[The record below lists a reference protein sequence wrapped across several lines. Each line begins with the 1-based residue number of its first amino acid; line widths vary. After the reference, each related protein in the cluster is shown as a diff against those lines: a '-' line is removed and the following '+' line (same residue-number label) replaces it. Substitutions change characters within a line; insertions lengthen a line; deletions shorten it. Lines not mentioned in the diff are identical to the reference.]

1 MDLVCVDNFLDNTS
15 EMIEVDAQRRKRAKL
30 QGTIIAVVTATILA
44 FTNIPLEPP
53 RIGNSRNS
61 RPEAL
66 QYVRSW
72 DDDMFRRQ
80 FRLCREDFGDLLSKI
95 APLIERNE
103 AMARKSSGS
112 SICPELR
119 LMITLRILAGEKYLD
134 MIWYRVSVDHV
145 HEYVEDCLMAINS
158 MVDNI
163 RIPVTNEEWRVESE
177 KFRAVLTAKH
187 GSMGDEMLGG
197 ICGAGDGFVIPITEP
212 VKADLEGRPSKNY
225 MNRKGFFAL
234 LVQAF
239 CGAHTNFWYF
249 KVGWPGA
256 TNDIT
261 AYKQTE
267 LHKNSTNRLLA
278 TSIPNWVSFVLDE
291 AYSSVGGCHLTPF
304 TSHQLQRAFL
314 LPDRCKILYLK
325 MRSFNHTL
333 SSQRITI
340 ERAFGQLVRRWGI
353 LWCANSSRLKN
364 VSLMVQC
371 CAKLHNVCVDRWLIE
386 GRRGGIDVT
395 TQLEIVPEQMNMDDL
410 YRPDDDEVAER
421 LTNRYTGIGI
431 RAARCD
437 LRVAMMEMIFGTG
450 LRIVSAEDL
459 IGLPSVG
466 EDNDPDAYL
475 F

>member
-1 MDLVCVDNFLDNTS
+1 MEFIEFEGDEFEIS
-15 EMIEVDAQRRKRAKL
+15 ENEKRKKRARIL
-30 QGTIIAVVTATILA
+30 LTLTAIVTGTIMAISS
-44 FTNIPLEPP
+44 IPLEPP

-72 DDDMFRRQ
+72 DDDMFKRQ
-80 FRLCREDFGDLLSKI
+80 FRLCREDFGYVLGKI
-95 APLIERNE
+95 SPLIQRNE
-103 AMARKSSGS
+103 AMAMRSSGS

-119 LMITLRILAGEKYLD
+119 LMMTLRILAGAKYLD

-145 HEYVEDCLMAINS
+145 NEYVIDCLLAINS
-158 MVDNI
+158 TIDNI
-163 RIPVTNEEWRVESE
+163 RIPSSDAEWREESE
-177 KFRAVLTAKH
+177 KFRAVLTSKH

-197 ICGAGDGFVIPITEP
+197 ICGAGDGFVVPITEP

-249 KVGWPGA
+249 RVGWPGA

-261 AYKQTE
+261 AYKQTP
-267 LHKNSTNRLLA
+267 LHKNSTRRTLA
-278 TSIPNWVSFVLDE
+278 SSIPDWVSFVLDE

-304 TSHQLQRAFL
+304 TSHQLKRAYL
-314 LPDRCKILYLK
+314 LPDREKTMYYK

-340 ERAFGQLVRRWGI
+340 ERAFGRLVRRWGI

-371 CAKLHNVCVDRWLIE
+371 CAKLHNICVDRWLIN
-386 GRRGGIDVT
+386 GRRGGIDIATV
-395 TQLEIVPEQMNMDDL
+395 LEVIPEQINIEDAI
-410 YRPDDDEVAER
+410 RPDDDEVAER
-421 LTNRYTGIGI
+421 LSNRYVGIGI

-437 LRVAMMEMIFGTG
+437 LRIEMMNMIWDTG
-450 LRIVSAEDL
+450 LRITCSDDL
-459 IGLPSVG
+459 IGLPTIG
-466 EDNDPDAYL
+466 EDSVDI
-475 F
+475 

>member
-1 MDLVCVDNFLDNTS
+1 MDLDLVNDFADDNFELVEFD
-15 EMIEVDAQRRKRAKL
+15 VQRQKRARL
-30 QGTIIAVVTATILA
+30 QGTIIAVITATIMA

-72 DDDMFRRQ
+72 DDDMFLRQ
-80 FRLCREDFGDLLSKI
+80 FRLCREDFSDLLSKI

-103 AMARKSSGS
+103 VMARKSSGS

-119 LMITLRILAGEKYLD
+119 LMITLRILAGAKCLD

-145 HEYVEDCLMAINS
+145 LEYVEDCLMAINN
-158 MVDNI
+158 VIDNI
-163 RIPVTNEEWRVESE
+163 KVPVTNEEWRVESE

-187 GSMGDEMLGG
+187 GSMGDEMLAG
-197 ICGAGDGFVIPITEP
+197 ICGAGDGFVVPITEP

-256 TNDIT
+256 T
-261 AYKQTE
+261 YKKQTD
-267 LHKNSTNRLLA
+267 LHKNSTNRTL
-278 TSIPNWVSFVLDE
+278 TVSIPNWVSFVLDE

-304 TSHQLQRAFL
+304 TCHQLQRAFL
-314 LPDRCKILYLK
+314 LPDRHKVLYLK

-333 SSQRITI
+333 SSQQITI

-371 CAKLHNVCVDRWLIE
+371 CAKLHSICVKRWLVD
-386 GRRGGIDVT
+386 GRRGGIDVAT
-395 TQLEIVPEQMNMDDL
+395 HNLRS
-410 YRPDDDEVAER
+410 YR
-421 LTNRYTGIGI
+421 NR
-431 RAARCD
+431 
-437 LRVAMMEMIFGTG
+437 
-450 LRIVSAEDL
+450 
-459 IGLPSVG
+459 
-466 EDNDPDAYL
+466 
-475 F
+475 